1 MRRKETSPRDIVRCL
16 ILPHLEMGGS
26 WHLSNSGAPLNKPE
40 ALGYKRLL
48 CYAEI
53 LLKAGVPDWQIGGMF
68 ADLYWDAFHEFL
80 ALQKNKQGWPSAR

>member
-1 MRRKETSPRDIVRCL
+1 
-16 ILPHLEMGGS
+16 MGGS
-26 WHLSNSGAPLNKPE
+26 WHISNSGAPLNKPE

-80 ALQKNKQGWPSAR
+80 ALQKNKQSYPGGG